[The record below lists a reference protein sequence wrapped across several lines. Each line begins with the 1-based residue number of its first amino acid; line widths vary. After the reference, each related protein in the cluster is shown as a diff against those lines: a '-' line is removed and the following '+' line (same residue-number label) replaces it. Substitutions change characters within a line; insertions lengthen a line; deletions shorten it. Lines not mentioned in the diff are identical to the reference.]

1 MQTKIENAVEFVN
14 MTKDFPG
21 IRANDDVSFKVKK
34 GSIHAIIG
42 ENGAGKSTLMS
53 ILFGLYEPTKGY
65 IKINDEAVFIKNPND
80 ANRLG
85 IGMVHQHFKLVDIYT
100 NLENII
106 IGSEYNKSMVM
117 DQKLSRKKIEAIQH
131 TYNLN
136 FDLNQITSEST
147 VSTQQKVE
155 ILKML
160 YRDSDILVFDEPT
173 AVLTDAEI
181 QGLLQTF
188 KRFKELGK
196 TILFISHKLNEIKE
210 VADTA
215 TVIRHGKV
223 IGNYDVKKTSIPE
236 LAKAMVGKTVVLP
249 KNTSKANFGHTVMKF
264 QNVYAKATK
273 QVTDLNFEIKSGQ
286 ILAVAGV
293 EGNGQELIEF
303 LCSGL
308 LKPNKGKI
316 LFYKQKQLAKNDKD
330 LKKGFFTQEDINQNP
345 LQEIDLTHASVQ
357 KKSEQ
362 GISYIP
368 GDRHKYGLVLDY
380 TISENAILR
389 RLKDPLFNKYS
400 IINLK
405 NRNDFSN
412 EIIEKF
418 DVRGSRE
425 GRSKARSLSGG
436 NQQKAIVGRE
446 MLTPHDLIIV
456 VQPTRGLDVGAIN
469 QIHQDI
475 IKEKENGKAIL
486 LISYELDEVL
496 ALADTIMVLSGGKI
510 QGMANK
516 ENVTREQIGLWMAD
530 IKQGDKHE

>member
-1 MQTKIENAVEFVN
+1 MLTKIENAVEFVN
-14 MTKDFPG
+14 ITKDFPG

-65 IKINDEAVFIKNPND
+65 IKINDESVFIKNPND

-106 IGSEYNKSMVM
+106 IGSEYSKAGKM
-117 DQKLSRKKIEAIQH
+117 DLALSKKKIQAIQEI
-131 TYNLN
+131 YDLN
-136 FDLNQITSEST
+136 FDLNQVTGDST

-181 QGLLQTF
+181 QGLLKTF
-188 KRFKELGK
+188 KRFAETGK
-196 TILFISHKLNEIKE
+196 TILFISHKLKEIKE

-223 IGNYDVKKTSIPE
+223 IGNYNVKEASIQE
-236 LAKAMVGKTVVLP
+236 LATAMVGQTINLP
-249 KNTSKANFGHTVMKF
+249 KNSSNAKFGQTILEF
-264 QNVYAKATK
+264 ENVSAKHGK
-273 QVTDLNFEIKSGQ
+273 SVSNLSFEVKSGQ

-293 EGNGQELIEF
+293 EGNGQEVIEY

-308 LKPNKGKI
+308 IKPNEGNIYFNK
-316 LFYKQKQLAKNDKD
+316 KNDKND
-330 LKKGFFTQEDINQNP
+330 SYEKLNITNY
-345 LQEIDLTHASVQ
+345 SVQ
-357 KKSEQ
+357 NKTKL
-362 GISYIP
+362 GLSYIP

-380 TISENAILR
+380 TINENAILR
-389 RLKDPLFNKYS
+389 RLTDPLFNKLSY
-400 IINLK
+400 IK
-405 NRNDFSN
+405 VGKRNEFSQ

-418 DVRGSRE
+418 DVRGARE

-446 MLTPHDLIIV
+446 MLTPHDLIII

-469 QIHQDI
+469 QIHRDI
-475 IKEKENGKAIL
+475 IKEKEAGKAIL

-496 ALADTIMVLSGGKI
+496 SLADTIMVISNGKI

-530 IKQGDKHE
+530 VKKEENHERSN